1 MTEQNAAVEKRK
13 IINRFLAQL
22 TRDEPQMY
30 YATTSEISRQI
41 YTMIKEHTNRLS
53 IEEQALVRKITIEEI
68 EGLLGFHTRG
78 CIEFKSAAAK

>member
-22 TRDEPQMY
+22 TRDEPQIY

-68 EGLLGFHTRG
+68 EGLLGFHTR
-78 CIEFKSAAAK
+78 